1 MSTGFP
7 DPTGYIATLTAEEKI
22 DLIRK
27 TISLPRGKAIL
38 LELVAIIEAP
48 VV

>member
-22 DLIRK
+22 DLIK
-27 TISLPRGKAIL
+27 NTISLPLGRAVL
-38 LELVAIIEAP
+38 FELVAIA
-48 VV
+48 VAQGD